1 MFEASKE
8 VAAIVDWLRDQT
20 EKSGTRGYVLGLSG
34 GIDSAVVAAL
44 CERALPGHT
53 LAVIL
58 PCYSDPKDVA
68 DAQLVADTIGCK
80 VITADLAPAYD
91 QLLAGLQGALDVE
104 STKLALAN
112 IKPRLRMVTL
122 YYYANLLNYLVAGT
136 SNKCERYVGYFTK
149 WGDGA
154 ADVLPIAHLLKSQV
168 RELAVELGIPQRVI
182 EKPPS
187 AGLWQGQTDEQEMG
201 VSYQQ
206 LEAYLTGKPVP
217 ENAVRR
223 IEALHRA
230 SRHKLSLPPTMKM

>member
-1 MFEASKE
+1 MFEAQKE
-8 VAAIVDWLRDQT
+8 IAAIVDWLRDHT
-20 EKSGTRGYVLGLSG
+20 EKTGTRGYLLGLSG

-53 LAVIL
+53 LAVIM
-58 PCYSDPKDVA
+58 PCYSDSKDVE
-68 DAQLVADTIGCK
+68 DAELVAEKIGCRTI
-80 VITADLAPAYD
+80 ITDLTPSYD
-91 QLLAGLQGALDVE
+91 KIVGSLQGALDVE

-122 YYYANLLNYLVAGT
+122 YYYANLLNYLVVGT

-168 RELAVELGIPQRVI
+168 RQLAVELGIPQRVI
-182 EKPPS
+182 DKPPS

-201 VSYQQ
+201 FSYQQ
-206 LEAYLTGKPVP
+206 LEAHLTGQPVS
-217 ENAVRR
+217 EDAAQR
-223 IEALHRA
+223 IEKLHRT
-230 SRHKLSLPPTMKM
+230 SRHKLHLPPTM